1 VVSWKSWRNARHS
14 ARKNPT
20 RWPGLTWLEAMTEFY
35 RKGGFDR
42 KAQRERDH
50 TG

>member
-1 VVSWKSWRNARHS
+1 VVSWKSWRNARHN

-20 RWPGLTWLEAMTEFY
+20 RWPGLAWLEAMPEFY
-35 RKGGFDR
+35 RKAGFDR
-42 KAQRERDH
+42 KAHGDRNH